1 MPTGI
6 FTAELANA
14 MRRTACA
21 TTAPPATSSPTNPT
35 QHSAAAAAASC
46 SSSEAADTKL
56 TPANDREG
64 SSPAKATNCPEAL
77 LSHPQIRVR
86 QDGDRHALLKLLH
99 FAALL
104 CWCGSLLSSGDDRR
118 RHKRSEQLFYRDHAH
133 LTRMVFTLISTPA
146 ALLAIGSGT
155 ALFLRDGTLAGWLIM
170 KLTVVTAM
178 ALCHA
183 LCGVLVLRI
192 EREPGAASH
201 TSAWH
206 WVYWCRF

>member
-1 MPTGI
+1 MP
-6 FTAELANA
+6 
-14 MRRTACA
+14 
-21 TTAPPATSSPTNPT
+21 
-35 QHSAAAAAASC
+35 
-46 SSSEAADTKL
+46 
-56 TPANDREG
+56 
-64 SSPAKATNCPEAL
+64 
-77 LSHPQIRVR
+77 
-86 QDGDRHALLKLLH
+86 LLKLLH

-104 CWCGSLLSSGDDRR
+104 CWCGSLLYLPAMIAAGT
-118 RHKRSEQLFYRDHAH
+118 KRSEQLFYRDHAH

-192 EREPGAASH
+192 EREPERGVTYQCMALGVLVPVPVSYTH
-201 TSAWH
+201 LTLPTTPY
-206 WVYWCRF
+206 V